1 MNGHVLNVEQRE
13 KQIPVDNTPENRE
26 KLAQHVVSN
35 MSLEEILERLFDDL
49 VEEYDKYPD
58 NFIEDCEAY
67 GFSEEDS

>member
-1 MNGHVLNVEQRE
+1 
-13 KQIPVDNTPENRE
+13 VDNTPENRE
-26 KLAQHVVSN
+26 KLAQHIISN

-67 GFSEEDS
+67 GFPEEDS